1 MASIVKILRVAA
13 DPNRLRILMLL
24 RAEELSV
31 AELQEILAMGQ
42 STISTHLA
50 QLKQAGLVEDRR
62 TGKSNLYHLIPMEP
76 PAQLSPSLFPSGS
89 EHEYRLSSSS
99 PGFFPPEGG
108 GENSPNPSSRGLI
121 PPEGEGD
128 NNRAQFRSGQIPPQE
143 ENNPST
149 PNLIPPDGEGE
160 NSPNPSSRGLIPPEG
175 EHENSPRSQSP
186 ALFPPEGEQENS
198 PGQVRRGGRSPGNT
212 SKEITAPRRGAANV
226 LNEAGFSPY
235 IAAAEEFS
243 ASAPQEDSSALK
255 GPGLSRA
262 DHATKAFGASAPEPL
277 PTARTFL
284 DDLLARAAAEI
295 PQAAHDQ
302 AAMRRVLRK
311 RQDKTRAFFDSVAGR
326 LGRDYVPGKSW
337 KSLAEALLGIMPP
350 MTIADLGAGEGAF
363 ALLLAARARK
373 VIAVDSS
380 ARMIDVGREQA
391 ARHGLSN
398 IDFRLGDM
406 EELPIGSGEVD
417 LVFFSQSLHHALHPA
432 RALEEAWRILAPGG
446 RIAVLDLAKHRF
458 EEARELYADEW
469 LGFSEAELE
478 SMLEKAGFTQVT
490 ASIVDKEPE
499 TPQFQTLL
507 GIGAK
512 PI

>member
-62 TGKSNLYHLIPMEP
+62 TGKSNLYRLK
-76 PAQLSPSLFPSGS
+76 PSADDTAAD
-89 EHEYRLSSSS
+89 H
-99 PGFFPPEGG
+99 
-108 GENSPNPSSRGLI
+108 GLI
-121 PPEGEGD
+121 
-128 NNRAQFRSGQIPPQE
+128 N
-143 ENNPST
+143 
-149 PNLIPPDGEGE
+149 
-160 NSPNPSSRGLIPPEG
+160 
-175 EHENSPRSQSP
+175 
-186 ALFPPEGEQENS
+186 
-198 PGQVRRGGRSPGNT
+198 
-212 SKEITAPRRGAANV
+212 
-226 LNEAGFSPY
+226 
-235 IAAAEEFS
+235 
-243 ASAPQEDSSALK
+243 
-255 GPGLSRA
+255 
-262 DHATKAFGASAPEPL
+262 
-277 PTARTFL
+277 
-284 DDLLARAAAEI
+284 DLLARAEREI
-295 PQAAHDQ
+295 PESAADL

-337 KSLAEALLGIMPP
+337 KSLAEAMLRIMLP

-391 ARHGLSN
+391 ARHGVAN
-398 IDFRLGDM
+398 VDFRLGDM
-406 EELPIGSGEVD
+406 EELPIGSGEVE

-432 RALEEAWRILAPGG
+432 RALEEAWRILSPGG
-446 RIAVLDLAKHRF
+446 RVAVLDLARHRF

-478 SMLEKAGFTQVT
+478 SMLEKAGFIEVS
-490 ASIVDKEPE
+490 ASIVDKELE

-507 GIGAK
+507 ATGSK
-512 PI
+512 PS